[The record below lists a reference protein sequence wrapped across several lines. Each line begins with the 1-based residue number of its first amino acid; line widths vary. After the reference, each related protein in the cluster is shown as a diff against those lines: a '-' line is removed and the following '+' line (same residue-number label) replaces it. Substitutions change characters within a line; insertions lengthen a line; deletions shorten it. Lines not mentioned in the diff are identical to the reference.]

1 MLGSLFPFD
10 DYEAFLSLLHSLL
23 RNPHHLLSE
32 AENGETAYVSVST
45 CKKSQKYWLFNT
57 VMDIMYDIK
66 YNIKHL
72 QKEEVFLHST

>member
-23 RNPHHLLSE
+23 RNPHHLLSG

-45 CKKSQKYWLFNT
+45 YKKVEKSQLISGFALASESLKKYLK
-57 VMDIMYDIK
+57 V
-66 YNIKHL
+66 
-72 QKEEVFLHST
+72 